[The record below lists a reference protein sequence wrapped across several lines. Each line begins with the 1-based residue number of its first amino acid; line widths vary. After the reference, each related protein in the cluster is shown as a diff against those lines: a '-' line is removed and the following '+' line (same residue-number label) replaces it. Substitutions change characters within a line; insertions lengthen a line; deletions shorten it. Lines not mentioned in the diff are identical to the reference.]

1 MDSIRIDT
9 GGVRLM
15 VNGDPQRVI
24 AFNPHDVVFAER
36 FYALLGE
43 FKGAEQY
50 FLERAQALDA
60 VTEKDDAGLP
70 VNAGERIKLIREICE
85 WTREKIDAVFGKGTA
100 QAAFGDSMSLDMFG
114 QFFEGVTPYI
124 EKERSKKISQYSKVV
139 KDRKDIE
146 DSKRVME

>member
-43 FKGAEQY
+43 FKGAEQD
-50 FLERAQALDA
+50 FWSVPRH
-60 VTEKDDAGLP
+60 
-70 VNAGERIKLIREICE
+70 
-85 WTREKIDAVFGKGTA
+85 WTR
-100 QAAFGDSMSLDMFG
+100 SL
-114 QFFEGVTPYI
+114 
-124 EKERSKKISQYSKVV
+124 
-139 KDRKDIE
+139 
-146 DSKRVME
+146 KRMTRDYP

>member
-1 MDSIRIDT
+1 M
-9 GGVRLM
+9 
-15 VNGDPQRVI
+15 
-24 AFNPHDVVFAER
+24 
-36 FYALLGE
+36 
-43 FKGAEQY
+43 
-50 FLERAQALDA
+50 
-60 VTEKDDAGLP
+60 
-70 VNAGERIKLIREICE
+70 NAGERIKLIREICE